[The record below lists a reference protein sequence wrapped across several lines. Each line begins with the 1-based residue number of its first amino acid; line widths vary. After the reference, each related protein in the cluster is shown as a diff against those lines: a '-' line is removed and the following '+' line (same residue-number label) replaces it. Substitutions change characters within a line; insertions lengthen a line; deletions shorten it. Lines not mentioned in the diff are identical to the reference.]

1 MLDSDLVEQ
10 SGDLHG
16 SAYLVQ
22 EMDRDPVYRKNL
34 AFLRSVRGEE
44 KLRYLSERVPDGLS
58 KDDVE
63 EYFTLLVRVTQR
75 AAMVTPVWLAALA

>member
-34 AFLRSVRGEE
+34 AFLRSVRG
-44 KLRYLSERVPDGLS
+44 
-58 KDDVE
+58 VE
-63 EYFTLLVRVTQR
+63 LESGVAVV
-75 AAMVTPVWLAALA
+75 AAMVVAAGARRGTVTPCVVVA